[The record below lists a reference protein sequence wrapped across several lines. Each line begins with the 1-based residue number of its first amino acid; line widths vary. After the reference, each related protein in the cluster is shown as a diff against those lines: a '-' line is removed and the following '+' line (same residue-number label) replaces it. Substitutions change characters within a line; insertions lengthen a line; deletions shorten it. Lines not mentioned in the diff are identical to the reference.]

1 MQITEPKKVPETCL
15 AACLRDISAL
25 RGSLCFPLSRSS
37 IRRAANS
44 RPYDAD
50 RSVCARRGRR
60 LGGPSLASP
69 FGGLTVPRRRWR
81 IQGRCEF
88 KQPRRWR
95 AVAKQARDRQCGK
108 AARVP
113 SAAALGGE
121 GWRSTDSAPIG
132 RGAKTHTLSGSALAG
147 DAPSQLP
154 QRGSQE
160 TADRKDAPAVHR
172 FFQTGKASCKA
183 VCVTPPCCGRC
194 APARR
199 PGSTGS
205 SAAAPPRCGCG
216 GSSPDAAAGSARRGW
231 RGSPPR
237 PTSP

>member
-113 SAAALGGE
+113 GAPAPGGE
-121 GWRSTDSAPIG
+121 GARIKKERRIGTSVRIRRSFHFTVNLPAG
-132 RGAKTHTLSGSALAG
+132 RVRTRPCGEERTVLPGGDDILSVPRHTRL
-147 DAPSQLP
+147 
-154 QRGSQE
+154 
-160 TADRKDAPAVHR
+160 
-172 FFQTGKASCKA
+172 
-183 VCVTPPCCGRC
+183 
-194 APARR
+194 
-199 PGSTGS
+199 
-205 SAAAPPRCGCG
+205 
-216 GSSPDAAAGSARRGW
+216 
-231 RGSPPR
+231 
-237 PTSP
+237 